1 MAPIHAAKAWQ
12 WAMIGNHS
20 ELSPADTGREVPTIF
35 LSFRR
40 RPEAH
45 ARRLAHQIEALGFR
59 VTIEATEQ
67 AA

>member
-1 MAPIHAAKAWQ
+1 MAAYHVLDRHVPYRDL
-12 WAMIGNHS
+12 G
-20 ELSPADTGREVPTIF
+20 ADWF
-35 LSFRR
+35 QRR

-59 VTIEATEQ
+59 VTIEPTEQ